1 MKFANIP
8 PVEPAS
14 VHLDIA
20 FRRAKA
26 RAELVKKKQRGKL
39 TIHGIREIE
48 HARLTVASDT
58 LITRAKRIHD
68 SFPDFEAL
76 SPFYQELM
84 RATLDIQKFNKSIGS
99 LVWLTQKI
107 KLFQSHYLKKINR
120 SRTQTDIHDVRS
132 SFYGRLSSICKKLD
146 AEFIHLDKM
155 RQVMKNYP
163 VIHNLPTI
171 AITGFPNVG
180 KTTLLSKLSSST
192 PEIAE
197 YAFTTKHVNLGYVQ
211 FQHKKIQLIDTPGT
225 LARPD
230 KMNAIEQQAV
240 IAIKYLAHAIIY
252 VFDPTEPYPLDNQ
265 EKLLEILR
273 KEKKPLLLYV
283 SKADM
288 AKNPEVEKKI
298 EEIRNKHNEI
308 ISSPELLKEQLQELV

>member
-1 MKFANIP
+1 M
-8 PVEPAS
+8 
-14 VHLDIA
+14 
-20 FRRAKA
+20 
-26 RAELVKKKQRGKL
+26 
-39 TIHGIREIE
+39 
-48 HARLTVASDT
+48 
-58 LITRAKRIHD
+58 
-68 SFPDFEAL
+68 
-76 SPFYQELM
+76 
-84 RATLDIQKFNKSIGS
+84 
-99 LVWLTQKI
+99 
-107 KLFQSHYLKKINR
+107 
-120 SRTQTDIHDVRS
+120 
-132 SFYGRLSSICKKLD
+132 
-146 AEFIHLDKM
+146 
-155 RQVMKNYP
+155 
-163 VIHNLPTI
+163 
-171 AITGFPNVG
+171 
-180 KTTLLSKLSSST
+180 LSKLSSST

-197 YAFTTKHVNLGYVQ
+197 YAFTTKHVNLGYLQ
-211 FQHKKIQLIDTPGT
+211 FEHKKIQLVDTPGT